1 MKFGSRRTILC
12 AAAISAVCLIG
23 AAFASGQAAPEPK
36 PQMSEEVFKNV
47 TVLKGIPVDEFM
59 STMGMFAAAVSLN
72 CIDCH
77 VPESVQSLA
86 KFAEDTPIKR
96 TARRMTLM
104 VNNIN
109 KTNFGG
115 RPVVTCWT
123 CHRGEAGPAKGVPN
137 LTIQYSAP
145 PEDANEVEVVKQGPN
160 APTPD
165 QVFAKYI
172 QAVGGAQRVSAL
184 SSITGKGMYDGWDTD
199 HVKVGVEVYAKAPAQ
214 RTTVVHMQVEGHVED
229 SVRTYDGRMGWIA
242 SPDKP
247 LPLLP
252 LTGGNLDAV
261 KTEAILFFPASI
273 QKSFTQW
280 KTGAATIDDKDVV
293 LVQGITAAKTPIKL
307 YFDAKSGLLTRA
319 LYYADTVI
327 GRVPT
332 QIDIEEYKD
341 ASGVKLPSKWTS
353 TWTDGQG
360 HFDMSQVQA
369 NVAVEAAKFNKPAP
383 APVHN

>member
-1 MKFGSRRTILC
+1 MRFGSMRTILSATVILGVC
-12 AAAISAVCLIG
+12 LLAAAL
-23 AAFASGQAAPEPK
+23 ASGQAGQEPK

-47 TVLKGIPVDEFM
+47 TALKGIPVDEFM

-104 VNNIN
+104 VQTIN

-145 PEDANEVEVVKQGPN
+145 PEDANEVEVIKQAPN

-172 QAVGGAQRVSAL
+172 QAAGGAQRVAGL
-184 SSITGKGMYDGWDTD
+184 TSITGKGMYDGWDTD

-214 RTTVVHMQVEGHVED
+214 RTTVVHMNVEGHVED
-229 SVRTYDGRMGWIA
+229 SVRTYDGRMAWVA

-247 LPLLP
+247 LPLMP
-252 LTGGNLDAV
+252 LTGGNLDAA

-273 QKSFTQW
+273 QKSFTLW

-293 LVQGITAAKTPIKL
+293 LVQGMTPAKTPIKL
-307 YFDAKSGLLTRA
+307 YFDAKSGLLVRA
-319 LYYADTVI
+319 LYYADTII

-332 QIDIEEYKD
+332 QIDYEEFKD
-341 ASGVKLPSKWTS
+341 VSGVKVPSKWTS

-360 HFDMSQVQA
+360 HFDIGQLQING
-369 NVAVEAAKFNKPAP
+369 NVDAAKFNKPAP